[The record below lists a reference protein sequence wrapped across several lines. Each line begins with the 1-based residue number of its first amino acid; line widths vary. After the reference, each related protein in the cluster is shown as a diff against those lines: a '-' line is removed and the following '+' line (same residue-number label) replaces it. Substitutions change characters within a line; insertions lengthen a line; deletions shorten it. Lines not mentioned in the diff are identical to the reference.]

1 MLNVAT
7 GAAAA
12 TPRSRKGRANSPAE
26 HEENAPMPKATKDSR
41 RTLGIPSAVI
51 GVPPRGPSLC
61 VKYPK
66 PLVIRS
72 RPGRVV
78 HFWMAESL
86 ESLSAVGTLLNEQE
100 GLIQQAVR
108 RFVRERYLPRAAQLF
123 EEEQFPRD
131 LIAELAGLGVLGASI
146 QGYGCAG
153 MSPVE
158 YGVIL
163 QELEY
168 GDSGLR
174 SFVSV
179 QGSLAMSAI
188 AAFGDE
194 AQKQRFLPRM
204 ARGECIGCF
213 GLTEPDSGS
222 DPGSMKTRARRD
234 GTDYVLSGTKMWIT
248 NAPFADVAVVWAK
261 LDESAESVTGFL
273 VERGMKGF
281 ETPRI
286 HGKMS
291 LRASET
297 GEIVLDE
304 CRVPAENLLA
314 GKRGL
319 GAPLR
324 CLNEAR
330 FGIAW
335 GALGAAKAC
344 FDAALSYTGERIQ
357 FGKPISSKQL
367 VQAELVH
374 MASEI
379 VKGELLALHYGRLKE
394 KNGKL
399 LPEQVSLCKRNN
411 VAVALDCARRSRALL
426 GANGILLEYPAI
438 RHMLNLESVYT
449 YEGTHEIHTLVLGK
463 ALTKQNAF

>member
-1 MLNVAT
+1 
-7 GAAAA
+7 
-12 TPRSRKGRANSPAE
+12 
-26 HEENAPMPKATKDSR
+26 
-41 RTLGIPSAVI
+41 
-51 GVPPRGPSLC
+51 
-61 VKYPK
+61 
-66 PLVIRS
+66 
-72 RPGRVV
+72 
-78 HFWMAESL
+78 
-86 ESLSAVGTLLNEQE
+86 
-100 GLIQQAVR
+100 
-108 RFVRERYLPRAAQLF
+108 
-123 EEEQFPRD
+123 
-131 LIAELAGLGVLGASI
+131 
-146 QGYGCAG
+146 

-158 YGVIL
+158 YGLVL

-168 GDSGLR
+168 GDSALR

-179 QGSLAMSAI
+179 QGSLAMYAI
-188 AAFGDE
+188 SAFGDE
-194 AQKQRFLPRM
+194 AQKEKFLPRM

-222 DPGSMKTRARRD
+222 DPASMKTRARRD
-234 GTDYVLSGTKMWIT
+234 GSDYVLSGTKMWIT
-248 NAPFADVAVVWAK
+248 NAPFADLAVVWAK
-261 LDESAESVTGFL
+261 LEDSADSIAGFL
-273 VERGMKGF
+273 VERGTKGF
-281 ETPRI
+281 ETPLI

-291 LRASET
+291 LRASAT

-304 CRVPAENLLA
+304 CRVPAENLLP

-344 FDAALSYTGERIQ
+344 FDTALSYTGERVQ
-357 FGKPISSKQL
+357 FGVPISDKQL
-367 VQAELVH
+367 VQAELVQ

-379 VKGELLALHYGRLKE
+379 VKGDLLAYHYARLKQ
-394 KNGKL
+394 KQGKL
-399 LPEQVSLCKRNN
+399 LPEHVSLCKRNN

-463 ALTKQNAF
+463 ALTGRSAF